1 MTTSIKTYAAAN
13 ELTYDQARYRL
24 NKLTSQGKFMTT
36 KFGKQTFYTKI
47 TPPSEWFDKPAKQKR
62 TRINYDTIFVANLEG
77 YKANYSGSEL
87 VDYFVE
93 NGIAPDRKNARVSVG
108 KFIKSKRF
116 MSHIYGY
123 RIILDSLNHSIED

>member
-1 MTTSIKTYAAAN
+1 MTTSIKTYATIN

-24 NKLTSQGKFMTT
+24 NKLVEQGEFIAT
-36 KFGKQTFYTKI
+36 KFNKKTLYTKLEPVPAKTKQT
-47 TPPSEWFDKPAKQKR
+47 R
-62 TRINYDTIFVANLEG
+62 TRINYDTILVANLEG
-77 YKANYSGSEL
+77 YKANYTASEL
-87 VDYFVE
+87 VTYFVE

>member
-1 MTTSIKTYAAAN
+1 MTTSIKLYAAAN

-24 NKLTSQGKFMTT
+24 NKLTAQGEFITS
-36 KFGKQTFYTKI
+36 KFGKQTMYTKI
-47 TPPSEWFDKPAKQKR
+47 QPTPAKQKR

>member
-24 NKLTSQGKFMTT
+24 NKLTSQGKFNQT
-36 KFGKQTFYTKI
+36 KSGKQTLYTEI
-47 TPPSEWFDKPAKQKR
+47 TEAAKQKR

-123 RIILDSLNHSIED
+123 RIVLDSLNHSIED

>member
-1 MTTSIKTYAAAN
+1 MTTSIKFYASVN

-24 NKLTSQGKFMTT
+24 NKLTAKGEFVIT
-36 KFGKQTFYTKI
+36 KNGKQTLYTQV
-47 TPPSEWFDKPAKQKR
+47 TAPAKTKQTR
-62 TRINYDTIFVANLEG
+62 TRIDYDTLFVANLEG
-77 YKANYSGSEL
+77 YKANYSGREL

-93 NGIAPDRKNARVSVG
+93 NNIAPDRKNARVSVG

-123 RIILDSLNHSIED
+123 RIILDSANHSIED